1 MPNIF
6 IIVFY
11 WDDLS
16 VIYNIGNLIYGQI
29 ILGIFLSL
37 QFYKI
42 KCISLIICRHNNT
55 ILTKYNLV
63 YGHVA

>member
-16 VIYNIGNLIYGQI
+16 DIYNIGNLIYGQI

-42 KCISLIICRHNNT
+42 KCNSLIICGQNNT
-55 ILTKYNLV
+55 IFNEI
-63 YGHVA
+63 